1 MWVRSDIHINWCEYH
16 KELSE
21 LNKLWQ
27 NETCVQLFLF
37 CKAMYFLLS
46 VVCFVT
52 RRAVLQTLSPAAG
65 WLRVTTHKNISTPL
79 CPLKTESIALY
90 SCFALFCR
98 AEQPDVVWVGTK
110 INITATCVCP
120 PPASSDNTA
129 NLSML
134 KSSCSSV
141 RRLINWVLKSEISVT
156 LAPNYTQRVN
166 WTGCEM
172 SQTAALQMCVQ
183 NMGGE
188 TKK

>member
-1 MWVRSDIHINWCEYH
+1 MKANTTCFTFLFCPLHLDLTELGKILNFVKLLILSKEGRLEMWVRSDIHINWCECH

-52 RRAVLQTLSPAAG
+52 RRAVLQSLSPAAG
-65 WLRVTTHKNISTPL
+65 WVRVTTHKNISTPL

-110 INITATCVCP
+110 INITATCLP
-120 PPASSDNTA
+120 
-129 NLSML
+129 
-134 KSSCSSV
+134 SSC
-141 RRLINWVLKSEISVT
+141 LIRQHCQL
-156 LAPNYTQRVN
+156 VN
-166 WTGCEM
+166 VEVELLQCAGGLTGC
-172 SQTAALQMCVQ
+172 
-183 NMGGE
+183 
-188 TKK
+188 